1 MNVLTVLD
9 TKPVASTA
17 TRARFRPLSL
27 TQGNRR
33 MLSSTAHATV
43 RSSTCWRK
51 RCRIVK
57 SGRPLNPGASRS
69 SRCSP
74 QRAFASPLPQK
85 NRLEWFAKLHGV
97 FYNSNAGAFIEMQSQ
112 VTDKARNGV
121 NNLRAARR
129 RARQLEHLLPLHST
143 HRHAGTSPH
152 TSQRALGFENGP
164 KGRPRTGRA
173 AGRSNDMHNH
183 SFHVVLTFI
192 FGAILTIPSS
202 GYSQQ
207 GDFIRTTTLQLRTV
221 APDFTEIGPV
231 ARNLWTFTA
240 REVYD
245 PQLKADVFYLT
256 SFNSASRGQLI
267 RLDYRN
273 NRAESWTL
281 PVGIGSWGLRQGQDG
296 NIYLGSY
303 NGGELLCFNPR
314 TEKWISLPQL
324 SEAFRKREYV
334 ICDLAEAPNGDIYYG
349 TYPGAHL
356 VRYDPHAKTMIDLG
370 KVADEN
376 YLRWLSV
383 TPQGI
388 VICGVGMRLG
398 RVIAY
403 DPKSQTYSTITP
415 EAYQRPGDTARP
427 IVTSSYILQPVPG
440 NLLVYD
446 VRSLKLLH
454 VFPALRAES
463 FNPLGS
469 DHVLYRAGSS
479 ELNTFDLT
487 TGKEALYCRLPT
499 SGGGVRWLLTRS
511 GDLFGFRIQSY
522 LYYQRRTSQITR
534 HRIPVDG
541 LGQNVLWLRSTPDGW
556 IYGGPELGQ
565 TLFSYSP
572 GNHELRSYDQVINF
586 GGEIYYAVDDQN
598 KLYAIS
604 YIRATLSVFDAS
616 KPWDQ
621 GEGPD
626 SNPRQ
631 ILSIPQDQW
640 RPVGGIHLGP
650 GRMMYI
656 GTQPNYGMLG
666 GALSVFDPATEK
678 LKVYRNIV
686 PNEEI
691 SAVATDAKYV
701 YCGADPEGGG
711 GSKPTA
717 TNSHFLVW
725 DPDTGK
731 MVFDRALETREVLG
745 AIAAVNDHAYFVV
758 NNQLMDYDS
767 HARSLKAI
775 YRFDSPE
782 SIPLE
787 SLQAAKD
794 GTLWGI
800 LGEEL
805 AHIFPARA
813 EVQFFPATAGKATSG
828 LTIGA
833 DGTIYFGSGT
843 GVWILHPTSPS
854 APASFGQ

>member
-1 MNVLTVLD
+1 MGV
-9 TKPVASTA
+9 
-17 TRARFRPLSL
+17 LSL
-27 TQGNRR
+27 RCNGKSLMKQGTGYPNSVQHDTTLR
-33 MLSSTAHATV
+33 MYSTFCRFTPRADPPVIYVLLLDLHRTFRTHPRQAAH
-43 RSSTCWRK
+43 
-51 RCRIVK
+51 
-57 SGRPLNPGASRS
+57 
-69 SRCSP
+69 
-74 QRAFASPLPQK
+74 
-85 NRLEWFAKLHGV
+85 RL
-97 FYNSNAGAFIEMQSQ
+97 
-112 VTDKARNGV
+112 
-121 NNLRAARR
+121 
-129 RARQLEHLLPLHST
+129 
-143 HRHAGTSPH
+143 
-152 TSQRALGFENGP
+152 
-164 KGRPRTGRA
+164 A
-173 AGRSNDMHNH
+173 AGKSNDMRNH
-183 SFHVVLTFI
+183 SIHVILTF
-192 FGAILTIPSS
+192 FVAILTISGT

-207 GDFIRTTTLQLRTV
+207 GEFIRTTTLQLRAA
-221 APDFTEIGPV
+221 APDFSEIGPV
-231 ARNLWTFTA
+231 ATNLWTFTA

-245 PQLKADVFYLT
+245 PQTKTDVFYLT

-281 PVGIGSWGLRQGQDG
+281 PVGIGSWGLRQGKDG

-303 NGGELLCFNPR
+303 NGGELLCFDPR
-314 TEKWISLPQL
+314 TEKWIPLPQL
-324 SEAFRKREYV
+324 SEEFRKKEFV
-334 ICDLAEAPNGDIYYG
+334 ICDLAEAPDGDIYYG

-356 VRYDPHAKTMIDLG
+356 VRYDPHAQTMTDLG
-370 KVADEN
+370 KVANEN

-388 VICGVGMRLG
+388 VICGVGMSLG

-403 DPKSQTYSTITP
+403 NPQSRTFVTITP

-454 VFPALRAES
+454 VFPALKVQS
-463 FNPLGS
+463 FNPLDG
-469 DHVLYRAGSS
+469 DHVLYRASSS
-479 ELNTFDLT
+479 ELNKFDLT

-499 SGGGVRWLLTRS
+499 AVDGVRWLLTCS

-522 LYYQRRTSQITR
+522 LYYQRSASLITR

-541 LGQNVLWLRSTPDGW
+541 LGQNVLWLRSTPDGL

-565 TLFSYSP
+565 TLFSYNP
-572 GNHELRSYDQVINF
+572 ANHELRSYDQVIDP
-586 GGEIYYAVDDQN
+586 GGEIYYAVDYQN
-598 KLYAIS
+598 KLYSIS
-604 YIRATLSVFDAS
+604 YIRATLAVFDPS

-621 GEGPD
+621 GERPD

-650 GRMMYI
+650 DGKMYI

-678 LKVYRNIV
+678 LEVHRNLV
-686 PNEEI
+686 PNAEI

-717 TNSHFLVW
+717 TNTHFFVW
-725 DPDTGK
+725 DPGTGK
-731 MVFDRALETREVLG
+731 MIFDQALETREVLG
-745 AIAAVNDHAYFVV
+745 AIAAVNGHAYFVV

-767 HARSLKAI
+767 HARRLTVRH
-775 YRFDSPE
+775 RFDRPRPV
-782 SIPLE
+782 PLE
-787 SLQAAKD
+787 SLQAAQD
-794 GTLWGI
+794 GTLWAI
-800 LGEEL
+800 LGDEL

-833 DGTIYFGSGT
+833 DGAIYFGCNT
-843 GVWILHPTSPS
+843 GVWILHPTSPRP
-854 APASFGQ
+854 PASFGQ